1 MSPNFHPIRPR
12 PTPLTRLNLVPQIRP
27 KVPGTETHSGAGE
40 ERAGNLDI
48 LSNDN
53 NGVWF
58 IEEKIKDETQP
69 LKREFLETENKTTVN
84 PALTEKPRTW
94 PSVLKKKVPA
104 VNDIYNDVTIVEK
117 SKNGQIGDR
126 AQSTTFSTSR
136 VQMSVSTTPRPEML
150 MKIAERKRVED
161 FDNQS
166 DTALR
171 DLMLK
176 KAHKLLDTL
185 AHKERDLVRENA
197 VTRPGKRKRLR
208 QQPKSLPGAESEGE
222 SDAYVVYPMAKAH
235 TENKDVDQIFNNHPG
250 LKRISAYDFEKAMSS
265 AAEST
270 ITKPVAELKVSIE
283 ELADTMTQL
292 TRNVLETSPKAGEL
306 QGQGEDRISQLQEEI
321 AKLTRTLETLQL
333 APRPE
338 QMLASPTE
346 HVSSLARVTAP
357 PPHSISS
364 HR

>member
-1 MSPNFHPIRPR
+1 M
-12 PTPLTRLNLVPQIRP
+12 
-27 KVPGTETHSGAGE
+27 
-40 ERAGNLDI
+40 
-48 LSNDN
+48 
-53 NGVWF
+53 
-58 IEEKIKDETQP
+58 
-69 LKREFLETENKTTVN
+69 
-84 PALTEKPRTW
+84 
-94 PSVLKKKVPA
+94 LKKKVPA
-104 VNDIYNDVTIVEK
+104 VNDIYKDVTIVEK

-136 VQMSVSTTPRPEML
+136 VQMSVSTTPRPEVL

-161 FDNQS
+161 VDHQS

-171 DLMLK
+171 DLMLQ

-208 QQPKSLPGAESEGE
+208 QQPKSLPGAESDSE

-292 TRNVLETSPKAGEL
+292 TRNVLETSPRAGDS
-306 QGQGEDRISQLQEEI
+306 EDRISQLQEEI

-346 HVSSLARVTAP
+346 QVSSLARVTAP
-357 PPHSISS
+357 PPLSISS

>member
-12 PTPLTRLNLVPQIRP
+12 PTPHTRHNLVPQIRP

-40 ERAGNLDI
+40 ERTGNLDI

-58 IEEKIKDETQP
+58 IEEKIKEETQP

-104 VNDIYNDVTIVEK
+104 VNDIYKDVTIVEK

-161 FDNQS
+161 VDNQS

-171 DLMLK
+171 DLMLQ

-185 AHKERDLVRENA
+185 AHKERDLV
-197 VTRPGKRKRLR
+197 PGKRKRLR
-208 QQPKSLPGAESEGE
+208 QQPKSLPGAESDSE

-292 TRNVLETSPKAGEL
+292 TRNVLETSPRAGES
-306 QGQGEDRISQLQEEI
+306 EDRISQLQEEI

-346 HVSSLARVTAP
+346 QVSSLARVTAP
-357 PPHSISS
+357 PPLSISS